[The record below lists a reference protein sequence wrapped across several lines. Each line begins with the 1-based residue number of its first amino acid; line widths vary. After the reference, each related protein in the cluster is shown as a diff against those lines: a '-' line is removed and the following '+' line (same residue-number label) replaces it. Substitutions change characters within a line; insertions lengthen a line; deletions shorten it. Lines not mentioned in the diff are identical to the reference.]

1 MQHFFFCLHKLIETK
16 GRKEMA
22 TFTLKNL
29 IRKIE
34 ALFTSVF
41 TSVRYS
47 FALIAIDECEYDW
60 NKNIDDLRNE
70 RLRC

>member
-1 MQHFFFCLHKLIETK
+1 
-16 GRKEMA
+16 MA

-47 FALIAIDECEYDW
+47 YVLIAIDECEYDW